1 MKDTVT
7 VYLIHRTY
15 TKFYVG
21 GKISDERRNIMKYF
35 IFLTAFTL
43 EDYGQVFLQF
53 YFYERFQSQ
62 VSILTI
68 VNGIFMV
75 LLSFKTM
82 LDLTLYSVD
91 RKNGLYRYVQFVST
105 FSTP

>member
-15 TKFYVG
+15 KKFYTD
-21 GKISDERRNIMKYF
+21 GKMPDTKKNLMKYY

-43 EDYGQVFLQF
+43 EDYGQVFIQF
-53 YFYERFQSQ
+53 FYYERFQTK
-62 VSILTI
+62 VKTLTI

-75 LLSFKTM
+75 LITFKST
-82 LDLTLYSVD
+82 LDMAMYSVE
-91 RKNGLYRYVQFVST
+91 RKDGQYK
-105 FSTP
+105 